1 MDANDRIAC
10 LLSSAAKRYPPVAF
24 AVRRDGGEPGCQHA
38 SFALALVPGDDKPV
52 GAPHQVR
59 LESEAGSVADLDRR
73 SAELSSCIKPL
84 QVNRRAP
91 PRAAMPRD
99 ERPIRSDG
107 Q

>member
-73 SAELSSCIKPL
+73 DRKSTRLNSSHVKTSYAVFCLKKKNKNKKIS
-84 QVNRRAP
+84 
-91 PRAAMPRD
+91 
-99 ERPIRSDG
+99 RPN
-107 Q
+107 

>member
-1 MDANDRIAC
+1 PLIPDRCFRILRAILFDPSDVKRLVMDANDRIAC

-73 SAELSSCIKPL
+73 SA
-84 QVNRRAP
+84 
-91 PRAAMPRD
+91 
-99 ERPIRSDG
+99 
-107 Q
+107 